1 MQRCVN
7 VIGVGMSPFNPAP
20 LSRESTI
27 LVGDTVR
34 RVLVDA
40 GLSAGD
46 IGAVFAASGLMEE
59 RSLQRALG
67 LGGLG
72 SVSLRQFSAGAADSC
87 CLLYQACQ
95 AIEAGQIECVLLLGV
110 QDALATLP
118 DLDNSLGKL
127 GMAAREYMLRYRA
140 RRETFAMVAVKA
152 RQHALLNPDAVFHQ
166 TLSLDQVLDAR
177 VIVGPLTYPQFAW
190 PTCGV
195 AALLLCSREFARRRT
210 TGPGVRI
217 IAQARVIP
225 QQVNV
230 GVGSP
235 FSAIGYEVNVAAA
248 QDLYEQA
255 GWGPQ
260 DVSVC
265 ELHDSSTLD
274 ELLLYEALGF
284 CAEGSAEKLVED
296 GDNTYGGNLVVN
308 PSGGLLSLGQA
319 PSTSGLA
326 QCIELVQQLRGRAGQ
341 RQVANAQIALQHQMG
356 TDGTVVATL
365 YQRE

>member
-7 VIGVGMSPFNPAP
+7 VIGVDMSAFSPAP
-20 LSRESTI
+20 LLDPTV

-34 RVLVDA
+34 RALVDA
-40 GLSAGD
+40 GLAAGD
-46 IGAVFAASGLMEE
+46 VGTVFAASGLMETGA
-59 RSLQRALG
+59 LQRALELTG
-67 LGGLG
+67 LGP
-72 SVSLRQFSAGAADSC
+72 VPLRHLAADSC
-87 CLLYQACQ
+87 SLLHQACQ
-95 AIEAGQIECVLLLGV
+95 AIEAGQAECILLLGV

-118 DLDNSLGKL
+118 DLDSTLGQL
-127 GMAAREYMLRYRA
+127 ATAAREYMVRYRT

-152 RQHALLNPDAVFHQ
+152 RQHALCNSEAVFRQ
-166 TLSLDQVLDAR
+166 ELSLDQVLEAP
-177 VIVGPLTYPQFAW
+177 VIAGPLTHPQFAW

-195 AALLLCSREFARRRT
+195 AAVLLCSREFARRRAS
-210 TGPGVRI
+210 GPGVRI
-217 IAQARVIP
+217 IAQARVTP
-225 QQVNV
+225 QQVSL
-230 GVGSP
+230 GAGLA

-260 DVSVC
+260 DVGVC
-265 ELHDSSTLD
+265 ELHDSSTLA

-308 PSGGLLSLGQA
+308 PSGGLLSLGRA
-319 PSTSGLA
+319 PSAGGLA
-326 QCIELVQQLRGRAGQ
+326 QCIELVRHLRGRAGQ
-341 RQVANAQIALQHQMG
+341 RQVANANIALQHQVG